1 MEEEHLLEFYIQK
14 QSQNSAPQV
23 VVAKNCQQKRR
34 NLPCDFF
41 SILIIFYHMVQWL
54 KVTNTQGQSY
64 QEDDY

>member
-1 MEEEHLLEFYIQK
+1 MEEEHLLEFYVQK
-14 QSQNSAPQV
+14 QSQNSAAQV
-23 VVAKNCQQKRR
+23 VVAKNCQQKR